1 MFYFSGLSFL
11 ILMRAQRQNV
21 QKKKNTKKT
30 KDTGKVKVSGQRLVL
45 DCFLLSFAR
54 T

>member
-1 MFYFSGLSFL
+1 MFYFLGLSFL
-11 ILMRAQRQNV
+11 ILMRAQRQNG
-21 QKKKNTKKT
+21 QKKTHKKT
-30 KDTGKVKVSGQRLVL
+30 KDTAKVKVSGQRLVL